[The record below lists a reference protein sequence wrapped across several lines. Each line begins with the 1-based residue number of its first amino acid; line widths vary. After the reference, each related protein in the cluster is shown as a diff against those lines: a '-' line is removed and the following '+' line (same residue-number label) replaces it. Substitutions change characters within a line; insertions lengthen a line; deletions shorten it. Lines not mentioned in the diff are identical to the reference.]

1 MGQAQNYT
9 IEDEQTLIVR
19 REFNDLLAVIFSSN
33 EGPLAPPATGIY
45 AGMRWYDSDNKLL
58 KVRATQGAVWTPI
71 ATGVNYLPTTG
82 GAITGNLSVTGT
94 FNAPNFD
101 SWRINY
107 AGVQAPQQPVAGQL
121 WFDSNGAGLLR
132 IRDRT
137 NTSFVDAID
146 MATPVLADAMTITST
161 TQANLIFSS
170 LGEAR
175 YIFNDAPNNR
185 IGFWTAAAATAAYIT
200 DTGSLGLKVFN
211 YADLTGLINAKQ
223 PALNFTPIRQTGG
236 NTITVGGNP
245 ARLYVDGVDQGVIN
259 YGTPPLLLPQRGAVG
274 AFALCRSSVAVNG
287 NATVGGASLS
297 YYSQYNSSPGG
308 GTWRNIGANIPANGV
323 TTFYRLI

>member
-1 MGQAQNYT
+1 MAQAQNYE
-9 IEDEQTLIVR
+9 IVDEQTLIVR
-19 REFNDLLAVIFSSN
+19 REFNDLLLAIFSSN
-33 EGPLAPPATGIY
+33 EGPLEPPATGIY
-45 AGMRWYDSDNKLL
+45 SGMRWYDSDNKLL
-58 KVRATQGAVWTPI
+58 KVRSTEGAVWTAI

-101 SWRINY
+101 SWRVNY

-121 WFDSNGAGLLR
+121 WFDSNGAGVLR

-137 NTSFVDAID
+137 NSSFVDAID
-146 MATPVLADAMTITST
+146 MATPTLADAITITST

-170 LGEAR
+170 LGELR
-175 YIFNDAPNNR
+175 YLYNDAPNNR
-185 IGFWTAAAATAAYIT
+185 IGFWTPAGTSAYIT

-211 YADLTGLINAKQ
+211 FADLGGLINAKQ
-223 PALNFTPIRQTGG
+223 PALGFTPIRQTGG

-245 ARLYVDGVDQGVIN
+245 AHLYVDGVDQGVIN
-259 YGTPPLLLPQRGAVG
+259 YGAPPLLLPQRGAVG
-274 AFALCRSSVAVNG
+274 AFTVARPSVAVNA

-297 YYSQYNSSPGG
+297 YYSQYNSSPGA
-308 GTWRNIGANIPANGV
+308 GTWRNIGGNAAANVPSS
-323 TTFYRLI
+323 FYRLA